1 MASRLLVTIGT
12 DGVTDWVSTPDGQR
26 FNLGAVSALN
36 LVTHTVQK
44 GLAKSILDQFNRHGE
59 VMASVDEGQL
69 WELLAP
75 KRARWSSDV
84 SSSMPSHKAEPSQ
97 RKEST
102 MNTLSDDLQAIERHV
117 SALDQAA
124 SRKATNLSEG
134 VQLLVKLAN
143 KIKSPNQSKNQTYYN
158 LGAPDVYEVGDK
170 AASDKAVPV
179 PTTSVLS
186 FDVYEG
192 NLNLA
197 NQILATAEETV
208 GKIDVLAE
216 AGRPF
221 NAAKAKLDVHAV
233 TVKVAGILRADLTA
247 SWVRDDLVKLASRA
261 NEIHSLFASAK

>member
-36 LVTHTVQK
+36 LVARTVQK
-44 GLAKSILDQFNRHGE
+44 GLAKHILNEFNRHGE
-59 VMASVDEGQL
+59 VMASVDEDQL

-84 SSSMPSHKAEPSQ
+84 SSSMPPHRAEPSQ

-102 MNTLSDDLQAIERHV
+102 MNTLSDDLQVIERHV

-124 SRKATNLSEG
+124 SRKATNLGEG

-143 KIKSPNQSKNQTYYN
+143 KIKSPNQSKNETYYN
-158 LGAPDVYEVGDK
+158 LGAPEVHEVGDK
-170 AASDKAVPV
+170 TASKK
-179 PTTSVLS
+179 TTGLS
-186 FDVYEG
+186 FDIYEG

-221 NAAKAKLDVHAV
+221 NAAKAKLDVHEV
-233 TVKVAGILRADLTA
+233 TVKVAGILKTDLTA

>member
-1 MASRLLVTIGT
+1 MGNRLLVTIGT
-12 DGVTDWVSTPDGQR
+12 DGVTDWVSTPDGQK

-36 LVTHTVQK
+36 LVSRAVQK
-44 GLAKSILDQFNRHGE
+44 GLAKHVLKEFNRHGE
-59 VMASVDEGQL
+59 VMASVDEDKL

-84 SSSMPSHKAEPSQ
+84 SSSMAFHKSESSQ

-102 MNTLSDDLQAIERHV
+102 MNTLSDDIQAIERHV
-117 SALDQAA
+117 AALDQAA
-124 SRKATNLSEG
+124 SRKAINLSEG
-134 VQLLVKLAN
+134 VQHLVKLAN
-143 KIKSPNQSKNQTYYN
+143 KIKSPNQSKNETYYN
-158 LGAPDVYEVGDK
+158 LGAPEVHEVGDK
-170 AASDKAVPV
+170 TAG
-179 PTTSVLS
+179 LS

-233 TVKVAGILRADLTA
+233 TMKVAGILKTDLTA

-261 NEIHSLFASAK
+261 DEIHSLFASAK